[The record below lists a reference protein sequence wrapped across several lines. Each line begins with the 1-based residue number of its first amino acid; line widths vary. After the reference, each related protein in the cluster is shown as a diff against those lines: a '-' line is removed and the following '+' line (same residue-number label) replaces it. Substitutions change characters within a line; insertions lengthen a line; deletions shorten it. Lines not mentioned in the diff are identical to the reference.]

1 MFILIINFSDTT
13 YVLPEVEVKAKPYK
27 KVERTKTTRTLDAH
41 NVQALISSFD
51 KIEEALVQFPTIGF
65 EGKDAHGAVAAVKGF
80 ARYRTIGLLDG
91 YRIATDREIG
101 PSTYFS
107 ISNMFESVEVLEGSG
122 ASSFG
127 SGAIGGSILYNLR
140 GVDSKNEVDLSYG
153 ANGNNYKVFAG
164 IKPLKNFYI
173 AGGLNISDNYY
184 HPDTSLEGEIW
195 TNSFVKSN
203 NSSFKKYNLLSAYKI
218 KNYEFKLGYFRVVD
232 LYRAIFGSA
241 IRLYPKDEQ
250 IYFITNSEDLTLGF
264 HYYNFISLTIKTD
277 TNKAVYNGYDF
288 GLNYNYK
295 FLILDYFGRIN
306 VNSKVYKNSEFQYNE
321 LENAGYNNFGAT
333 LFNSNNFNNISL
345 SYALR
350 MGLYNQENV
359 FNFSPA
365 GHIGATY
372 KIKEDYKIRAN
383 IQFAYRFPELIET
396 KSYSPRTRGF
406 IKGNPNLNP
415 EKALNSDLAFSID
428 KKLFKIDIEGFHS
441 AVWDFIEMTK
451 EDTLTPNGD
460 TIFTYKN
467 LEGISNIFGVAFST
481 SFNVKNSRIIINY
494 AFMEGKGKLEGKEIE
509 LSDIPP
515 SRIFAQIEYPFSR
528 FVLNLNTIYSFE
540 KKETEIETKRPSYLM
555 LNSGLSYL
563 LRDGMKLSIIVNNIN
578 NVVAYRSLDPN
589 SLPLPSRN
597 IKFSLDWVFWKNF

>member
-1 MFILIINFSDTT
+1 MLVLLVSFSDTI

-27 KVERTKTTRTLDAH
+27 KVERTKTSRTLYVENA
-41 NVQALISSFD
+41 QTLISSFD
-51 KIEEALVQFPTIGF
+51 KVEEALVQFPTIGF
-65 EGKDAHGAVAAVKGF
+65 EGKDAHGAVAAIKGF
-80 ARYRTIGLLDG
+80 ARYRTIALLDG

-101 PSTYFS
+101 PSAYFS
-107 ISNMFESVEVLEGSG
+107 ISDMFENVEVLEGSG

-140 GVDSKNEVDLSYG
+140 GVDSKNEIDLSYG
-153 ANGNNYKVFAG
+153 TNSNNYKVFAG

-184 HPDTSLEGEIW
+184 YPDTSLKEKLW
-195 TNSFVKSN
+195 TNSFIKSN

-218 KNYEFKLGYFRVVD
+218 RNYEFKVGYFRIVD

-250 IYFITNSEDLTLGF
+250 IYFIANSENLTLGF
-264 HYYNFISLTIKTD
+264 HYYNFISSTIKAD
-277 TNKAVYNGYDF
+277 TKKTVYNGYDF
-288 GLNYNYK
+288 GFNYNYK

-306 VNSKVYKNSEFQYNE
+306 VNSKVYRNSVFQYNE

-333 LFNSNNFNNISL
+333 LFNSNNFNNLLI

-350 MGLYNQENV
+350 FGIYNQENV
-359 FNFSPA
+359 YNFSPA
-365 GHIGATY
+365 GHIG
-372 KIKEDYKIRAN
+372 IIYKIREDYAIRSN
-383 IQFAYRFPELIET
+383 VQFAYRFPELVES

-406 IKGNPNLNP
+406 IMGNKNLDP

-428 KKLFKIDIEGFHS
+428 KKLFKIEIEGFNS

-451 EDTLTPNGD
+451 EDTLSPTGD

-467 LEGISNIFGVAFST
+467 LEGISNIFGIAFS
-481 SFNVKNSRIIINY
+481 SLFNIRTLKITLNY
-494 AFMEGKGKLEGKEIE
+494 AFMEGRGKLEGKEIE
-509 LSDIPP
+509 LSAIPP
-515 SRIFAQIEYPFSR
+515 SRIFAQIEYPFIR
-528 FVLNLNTIYSFE
+528 FIFNLNAIYSFE
-540 KKETEIETKRPSYLM
+540 NEETEIEAQRPSYLM
-555 LNSGLSYL
+555 LNGSISYF
-563 LRDGMKLSIIVNNIN
+563 LREGMKISIIVNNIN
-578 NVVAYRSLDPN
+578 NVVAYRSLDPG

-597 IKFSLDWVFWKNF
+597 IKFSLDWVF